1 MTEVIFK
8 LTWAKCWEGF
18 RISVSSSLIFIH
30 RKKKQKVIFIYK
42 LNNPNIQ
49 KLFIVDET
57 IENINNCVLIIL
69 VLCMYT
75 HKHFSEY
82 GSYYGSNYE
91 MNLLY
96 KTNTL
101 HNRLPFWSSGFNV
114 KTNLMFQ
121 SSFFSIFFN
130 QEKRWQRQWDGGCWS
145 RASMWI

>member
-1 MTEVIFK
+1 MLGRVQNQCEQFPN
-8 LTWAKCWEGF
+8 
-18 RISVSSSLIFIH
+18 IH
-30 RKKKQKVIFIYK
+30 TQRKKQKVIFIYK

-75 HKHFSEY
+75 HEHFSEY

-121 SSFFSIFFN
+121 SSFFSIFF
-130 QEKRWQRQWDGGCWS
+130 QSGEKMTKTMGWWLLKQGFHVDLKLIC
-145 RASMWI
+145 